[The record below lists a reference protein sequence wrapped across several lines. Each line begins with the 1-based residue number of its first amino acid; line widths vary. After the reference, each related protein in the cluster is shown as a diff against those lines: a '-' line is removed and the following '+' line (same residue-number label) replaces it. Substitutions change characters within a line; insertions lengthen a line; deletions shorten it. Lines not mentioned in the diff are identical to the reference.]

1 MEPKEAAK
9 KLDALC
15 RGDPSKFLF
24 TYHWVPVE
32 KWCPSTIKEMS
43 KIVEQFAKRINPK
56 ERWRMRVNKRFYEKF
71 HTQELI
77 EVLTKHVDRPK
88 VDLENPDKTIRIE
101 IIGEEAALSLLKP
114 REHFSVNE
122 VKNEILTTK
131 K

>member
-1 MEPKEAAK
+1 
-9 KLDALC
+9 
-15 RGDPSKFLF
+15 
-24 TYHWVPVE
+24 
-32 KWCPSTIKEMS
+32 
-43 KIVEQFAKRINPK
+43 
-56 ERWRMRVNKRFYEKF
+56 MRVNKRFYEKF